1 MSRARDFA
9 DLAGSADA
17 GGITGRNLI
26 INGNMAVSQRGDSTG
41 VSTSDFYAS
50 DRFKTG
56 LVSIGTWDVENSS
69 DAPAGFSNSH
79 KVTCTTPTGTLAAS
93 DNANVN
99 YKFEG
104 QDLQQLGYGS
114 SGAKYFT
121 ISFYVK
127 SNKTGNASLEISQTD
142 PSSIRSVVLQYNI
155 SSANTWEYK
164 KLTVAGDTAGQINND
179 NGESMQM
186 VWWLRTGTDLTGGSH
201 QTAWYTRVDADR
213 NASNLDV
220 GATAND
226 YWQIT
231 GVQLELGSTATDF
244 EHRSFGDEL
253 LRCQRYFQIVGD
265 YRTIH
270 LASRWNSTQLFAT
283 YPLSVPLRAGSTQ
296 STGGTFPVCRN
307 YSNSQSGTATAIQSS
322 VAVTLKSYN
331 SEIVLIWTVPFTPT
345 ANHTY
350 QVYSDHSGDYVIL
363 DAEL

>member
-114 SGAKYFT
+114 SGAKSFT

-231 GVQLELGSTATDF
+231 GVQLEVGEQATPF
-244 EHRSFGDEL
+244 EHRSYADTL
-253 LRCQRYFQIVGD
+253 IKCQRYYYNTYIAPQSSG
-265 YRTIH
+265 
-270 LASRWNSTQLFAT
+270 SAT
-283 YPLSVPLRAGSTQ
+283 NGLQA
-296 STGGTFPVCRN
+296 GTFNAGDRYNVDNFFPVEMRSQPTVV
-307 YSNSQSGTATAIQSS
+307 YYGGRSGSSNTADRVSI
-322 VAVTLKSYN
+322 YN
-331 SEIVLIWTVPFTPT
+331 SDTVRSFVAEPNATIKGLRGHFDTNNTDGAIRYHFT
-345 ANHTY
+345 AN
-350 QVYSDHSGDYVIL
+350 
-363 DAEL
+363 AEL